1 MAQATHGSAP
11 DIAGRGI
18 ANPYALI
25 ESTRMLFD
33 WLGRAHGLNPA
44 IEAAATMRH
53 GLDAALSTPATRT
66 RDIAGTA
73 DLAGMT
79 EAILSAMNA
88 SKGRQAHA
96 QA

>member
-1 MAQATHGSAP
+1 
-11 DIAGRGI
+11 
-18 ANPYALI
+18 
-25 ESTRMLFD
+25 
-33 WLGRAHGLNPA
+33 
-44 IEAAATMRH
+44 MRH

-79 EAILSAMNA
+79 EAILSAMDA